1 MTPTELV
8 GRVKVRY
15 LEGEAV
21 PDDAVISEMLRT
33 VIDRVKIRMETT
45 EELPEVVGSIVVDA
59 AIKALRLRGFEGSSS
74 ESAAEGG
81 SISNTFIDDVLAA
94 YADDLAALKK
104 TMRRSGIRF
113 YK

>member
-1 MTPTELV
+1 MAPTELV
-8 GRVKVRY
+8 PRVKVRY
-15 LEGEAV
+15 LDGEDV
-21 PDDAVISEMLRT
+21 PDDEVISEMLRT
-33 VIDRVKIRMETT
+33 VIDRVKIRMQTT
-45 EELPEVVGSIVVDA
+45 EELPEAVGSIVVDA

-104 TMRRSGIRF
+104 TMRRSGIQF
-113 YK
+113 FK